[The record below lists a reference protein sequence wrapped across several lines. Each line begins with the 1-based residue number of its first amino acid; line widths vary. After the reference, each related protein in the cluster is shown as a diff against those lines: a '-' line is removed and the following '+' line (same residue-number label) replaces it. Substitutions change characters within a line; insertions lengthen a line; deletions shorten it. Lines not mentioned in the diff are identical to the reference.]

1 MLDNNSRWVFLHRS
15 LTALYA
21 FLNPFGMELEAS
33 YQDIAIYRDI
43 PNQAVAEV
51 AVNDVCEV
59 LMGSLNQF
67 D

>member
-1 MLDNNSRWVFLHRS
+1 
-15 LTALYA
+15 
-21 FLNPFGMELEAS
+21 MELEAS